1 MYKTIRQFSIF
12 FVVLLM
18 CITVSFA
25 QTNGSITV
33 TGTVVDEKGESII
46 GATVQVEGTTNG
58 VITDIDGKYS
68 VRVENDKSTL
78 RFSFVGLV
86 PVVEQVKGR
95 RIINVVLKSDTEV
108 LDEVVVT
115 ALGIKKEKKKLG
127 YAVQD
132 LDAPAL
138 TKIPAANTASNLTG
152 KIAGLKVSNS
162 PNLFDT
168 PALLLRGVAPVVVID
183 GVPVESATFW
193 EVAPEDIESMC
204 VLKGPAAAVLY
215 GQMGQNGV
223 IQITTKKAKEA
234 VKISVNSST
243 GFDTGMIANP
253 SYQKKYGT
261 GYQGQY
267 RVGNST
273 DEFWGAWGPE
283 LDGRLLPQWN
293 SPYDADGNRIAIP
306 WIPRGKDNLKNML
319 RTGVVT
325 NNNISVETKFD
336 KGDFRISLS
345 EMHQKGVFENT
356 KLNSYTVNMSGGI
369 QFSKKLRF
377 DANINYN
384 KIDSPNFPSVGY
396 GRNSPIYS
404 MILWAGANVDVRDL
418 RNYWAPGLEGL
429 QQRNFD
435 IGPGYD
441 NGSFDYNNPYFILY
455 ENLHGYHKNTAYGSA
470 SLKYDVTNELNI
482 TLRTGVNMNQLMED
496 YRTAYSTAYN
506 RNGNYSQSYKN
517 DFQILTDLI
526 AKYDKKL
533 GIFDVGAMLGFNARQ
548 YNGFIRHF
556 E

>member
-1 MYKTIRQFSIF
+1 MTKTVSLFRIF
-12 FVVLLM
+12 FVALMMCATTLLGQS
-18 CITVSFA
+18 V
-25 QTNGSITV
+25 NEITV
-33 TGTVVDEKGESII
+33 TGKVIDDKGETVI
-46 GATVQVEGTTNG
+46 GASILVKGTGTG
-58 VITDIDGKYS
+58 VITDIDGNYS
-68 VRVENDKSTL
+68 IKVPGSQSVL
-78 RFSFVGLV
+78 IFSYVGLT
-86 PVVEQVKGR
+86 PVSEVVGDR
-95 RIINVVLKSDTEV
+95 SVINVTMASTSEV
-108 LDEVVVT
+108 LEEIVVT

-132 LDAPAL
+132 LIAPGL
-138 TKIPAANTASNLTG
+138 TKVPAANTASNLTG

-193 EVAPEDIESMC
+193 EVAPEDIESMS

-223 IQITTKKAKEA
+223 IQITTKKAKEG
-234 VKISVNSST
+234 VRISVNSST

-283 LDGRLLPQWN
+283 LDGRLLAQWN
-293 SPYDADGNRIAIP
+293 SPYDENGNRIAIP
-306 WIPRGKDNLKNML
+306 WIPRGKDNLDNML
-319 RTGVVT
+319 RTGIVT
-325 NNNISVETKFD
+325 NNNVSVETKWE

-345 EMHQKGVFENT
+345 QMHQKGVFENT
-356 KLNSYTVNMSGGI
+356 SLNSYTVNMSGGI
-369 QFSKKLRF
+369 QLSEKLRF

-384 KIDSPNFPSVGY
+384 KMDSPNFPSVGY

-418 RNYWAPGLEGL
+418 RDYWAPGLEGL

-435 IGPGYD
+435 VADGYE
-441 NGSFDYNNPYFILY
+441 NGSYDYNNPYFILY
-455 ENLHGYHKNTAYGSA
+455 ENLHGYHKNTTYGSA
-470 SLKYDVTNELNI
+470 SLIYDEKKYLNI
-482 TLRTGVNMNQLMED
+482 TLRTGVNIN
-496 YRTAYSTAYN
+496 
-506 RNGNYSQSYKN
+506 
-517 DFQILTDLI
+517 
-526 AKYDKKL
+526 
-533 GIFDVGAMLGFNARQ
+533 
-548 YNGFIRHF
+548 
-556 E
+556 